1 MMRLSKFLKAL
12 LLICVTVFMGCS
24 QALVISEVD
33 YSQPIESVLQ
43 TNEKGM
49 VNDVKSGLS
58 FNILPLQYVETQD
71 TSSVT
76 TEEVRMIRG
85 KEGYYYIT
93 SPGYQNVFVMAPE
106 KGTLKLKNRIL
117 IKEGGISKPAF
128 NQRNPYVQLLNRET
142 GENYALTVKGIQQPD
157 ENNNSEKEAS

>member
-1 MMRLSKFLKAL
+1 MRSSNLLIAL
-12 LLICVTVFMGCS
+12 LFCCVSVFVGCK
-24 QALVISEVD
+24 QTLVISEVD

-43 TNEKGM
+43 PNDEGV

-58 FNILPLQYVETQD
+58 FNILPLQYAETRD
-71 TSSVT
+71 TSSVS

-93 SPGYQNVFVMAPE
+93 SPGYQNVYVMAPE
-106 KGTLKLKNRIL
+106 KGTLKLKKKIM
-117 IKEGGISKPAF
+117 IKEGGIAKPAF

-142 GENYALTVKGIQQPD
+142 GENYALTAEGVQQTD
-157 ENNNSEKEAS
+157 NKEKSKEETS

>member
-1 MMRLSKFLKAL
+1 MMRLSKLFKAL
-12 LLICVTVFMGCS
+12 LLICVSVFMGCS
-24 QALVISEVD
+24 QTLIISDVD

-43 TNEKGM
+43 TNENGV

-76 TEEVRMIRG
+76 TKEVRMIRG

-106 KGTLKLKNRIL
+106 KGILKLKNKIL
-117 IKEGGISKPAF
+117 IKEEGISKPAF
-128 NQRNPYVQLLNRET
+128 NQRTPYVQLLNRET
-142 GENYALTVKGIQQPD
+142 GENYALTAKGVQQPE
-157 ENNNSEKEAS
+157 ENNNSEEEAS